1 MENSEIQTC
10 NNVTFT
16 MFTVPSKKTMRLGK
30 EDPYPGE
37 KLVHRN
43 RPRNDRDDE
52 ISKNLKQL

>member
-1 MENSEIQTC
+1 MKESDTQQC
-10 NNVTFT
+10 NIYNV
-16 MFTVPSKKTMRLGK
+16 TVPSKITMRLGK